1 MEILKLLII
10 LFLSLSIMK
19 STSEPETDISKSS
32 SSSLS
37 STTNTNTS
45 NNKTLSISEDKNLIL
60 PEILIVQPVRRKG
73 SSKSI
78 LNTHPCGGLDKSLAN
93 TLSPI
98 GEKLNTI
105 WEIRTPI
112 PNGNCTVSISAGLDE
127 DFKALKP
134 VDVVDYNTDFSFAC
148 GRQAGFDFKEFVL
161 PEDYACDHCTL
172 QLKWETLVGTV
183 YSCSDLMIIGNKIEN
198 CLSKCLNGGACV
210 NGECKCKKGFK
221 GSFCEIDLMKGSNL
235 GWILLIILIL
245 LSIGVGAYMLFRKNQ
260 NSWTKTGTK
269 NEYRKDFIEN
279 KKEEMEIN

>member
-1 MEILKLLII
+1 MKISKLII
-10 LFLSLSIMK
+10 IVTLSLSTIT
-19 STSEPETDISKSS
+19 STSEPTTEASS
-32 SSSLS
+32 SASSLS
-37 STTNTNTS
+37 SETNTKNNTLL
-45 NNKTLSISEDKNLIL
+45 NEDKNLL

-78 LNTHPCGGLDKSLAN
+78 LNTQPCGGLEKSLAN

-98 GEKLNTI
+98 GEKLNAI

-127 DFKALKP
+127 DFKVLKP
-134 VDVVDYNTDFSFAC
+134 VDVIDNNANYSFAC
-148 GRQAGFDFKEFVL
+148 GRQAGFDFKEFEL

-172 QLKWETLVGTV
+172 QLKWETSVGTV

-210 NGECKCKKGFK
+210 NGICKCRKGFK
-221 GSFCEIDLMKGSNL
+221 GDFCEVDLMKGSNL
-235 GWILLIILIL
+235 GWILLIILII
-245 LSIGVGAYMLFRKNQ
+245 LSIAVGGYMLFKKNQ
-260 NSWTKTGTK
+260 TSWTKTGTK